1 MVKVLKALGWSLL
14 LTVMLLGVPKFAG
27 TVADA
32 VNTGAIDPDGAFL
45 WLSVHHL
52 VQAAVFLVF
61 ILVIRLFSPLDF
73 GLGWGRRKIGRRY
86 VLRFTLIFSMYMI
99 GSFAL
104 ILITKSFQPFPF
116 PLTAK
121 NIIGYLG
128 FQLLLTGPS
137 EELIFRGF
145 AITMLGLVLK
155 GRVFSGKVSTAN
167 IVAAV
172 VFGLAHVRFSFAPF
186 QVSYSAMQVLYAAGL
201 GLFYGDCY
209 EKSGSVLYPMMMHS
223 IGNVLSVTATILLTI
238 LVQG

>member
-1 MVKVLKALGWSLL
+1 M
-14 LTVMLLGVPKFAG
+14 
-27 TVADA
+27 
-32 VNTGAIDPDGAFL
+32 

-137 EELIFRGF
+137 EELIFRAF
-145 AITMLGLVLK
+145 AITMLGLVRK
-155 GRVFSGKVSTAN
+155 EGSFQKVSTAN

-172 VFGLAHVRFSFAPF
+172 VSDWP
-186 QVSYSAMQVLYAAGL
+186 
-201 GLFYGDCY
+201 
-209 EKSGSVLYPMMMHS
+209 
-223 IGNVLSVTATILLTI
+223 T
-238 LVQG
+238 